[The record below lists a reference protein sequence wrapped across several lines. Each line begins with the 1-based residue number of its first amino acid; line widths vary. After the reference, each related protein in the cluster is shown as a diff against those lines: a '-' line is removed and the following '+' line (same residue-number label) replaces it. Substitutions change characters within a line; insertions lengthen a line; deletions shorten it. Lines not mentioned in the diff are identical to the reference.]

1 MKVGF
6 VGLTGNIVYV
16 RPLGDVHKQA
26 PGELLATG
34 SVGGGGN
41 PKPFNKVEFS
51 SQQRERETS
60 VSEIFMETASVNYG
74 CPPFR

>member
-1 MKVGF
+1 M
-6 VGLTGNIVYV
+6 GLTGNIVYV

-34 SVGGGGN
+34 SEGKNN

-51 SQQRERETS
+51 SQQRERETP
-60 VSEIFMETASVNYG
+60 VSEIFMKTASVSYG